1 MSRCAHCFRGS
12 SSFMGPRQSSRFS
25 AVLELVSFSSFSKT
39 VFAHQL
45 FPASLG
51 SLSSLSGCDRYHPN
65 HEMGLHHGT
74 RPCYAQVLSLAWGLH
89 VTVGCSTG
97 RQSSLG
103 AGSFASPETGPRH
116 CSDFQL
122 CPCGSKAGVLL
133 VPLLGA
139 LGLALLFF
147 FFF

>member
-1 MSRCAHCFRGS
+1 MSRGAHCFRGS

-25 AVLELVSFSSFSKT
+25 AVLELVSFSFFPKT

-45 FPASLG
+45 LPASLG

-65 HEMGLHHGT
+65 HEMGPHHGT

-89 VTVGCSTG
+89 VTVGCGTG

-116 CSDFQL
+116 CSDFT
-122 CPCGSKAGVLL
+122 GERRA
-133 VPLLGA
+133 A
-139 LGLALLFF
+139 LGGLHLSL
-147 FFF
+147 